1 MQQPKIDIDQIDILV
16 AVFVTML
23 VIGIIWEIAN
33 YVGGVSP
40 PVWLLIIG
48 IIGFLGV
55 WLFIQIRER
64 K

>member
-33 YVGGVSP
+33 YVGVVSP